1 MARLTGLYGGCLLL
15 SAMFP
20 PDPVPDFPG
29 KASGATVSTSGVL
42 VVPPRVGGRRVPQ
55 KGSPGG

>member
-20 PDPVPDFPG
+20 PDPVPDFP
-29 KASGATVSTSGVL
+29 
-42 VVPPRVGGRRVPQ
+42 VPPEGCAWGSFLGDYAPRAMPVWVP
-55 KGSPGG
+55 GPELIA